1 MRSPARDSTSRDRPH
16 HRKRASSFTGFISKI
31 FPTNRPEQGGT
42 WRPEDAPGEH
52 DSAYKDLG
60 INPNEL
66 TDWNF
71 AKEPPPPKLAA
82 AAAISDTPTSHRKRR
97 GWTPR
102 KKASPTPPK
111 DIGEP
116 GRPKHRPRSYSGLGT
131 PSLLPPEPFVSSP
144 LRKSDTLTRAE
155 ISNLLKLKEASRRS
169 RRDLKESGDWLGVQG
184 ADPYSGEFSVLTP
197 TTTLS
202 SVTTSSSTKD
212 MLAGL
217 NQKKREARLAY
228 KELKQLEEQEKG
240 KAKQEKQISKLGKIE
255 RVKEDL
261 KQQQDFVRWSQHK
274 RQWSSAAE
282 PNLSPIAQS
291 LSNLTSSN
299 HSDITGQPGSSH
311 MSRLPTSAAMAP
323 LSEAG
328 LPKSENPQPQPQDSF
343 ADRST
348 DTIIHKSSGR
358 QSDPNIALSP
368 PDIVIHP
375 PSISSGKGVS
385 PNRPKV
391 VKPFLWRRHR
401 RTIEPEG
408 LARSLDADLASNIPK
423 HPPTG
428 TLADVEIPDYHI
440 HLTSPETSGESSS
453 QSTLFSNS
461 LSSSSTQ
468 TAPEVTEESPTA
480 PTTKTNLPE
489 QGQAKKDVD
498 KATVTSSQSKLKGSM
513 KPLYIPQKL
522 VRSRLPIAQA
532 KDIQKKQKEV
542 LGEDHLRNHP
552 HQDHLPGG
560 TQESRKEL
568 LLMSTERKKVKH
580 DEAGEIPQ
588 QVRCRIETLQRES
601 VSTHIT
607 ITTGSAPVPQI
618 QRSGKPSQPRAQT
631 DQDVKVITSTIGDQ
645 ATPESSSDRT
655 PCTKLDPVRGE
666 NGTSS
671 RPVTSQNGLPRPE
684 PDQEIAETGTTSTR
698 HVTADGNMMSTI
710 SAASLPN
717 VFQTRRDPIEQK
729 ARQNAGSGTNPM
741 PTFKIRFQRVQS
753 HLRPPPQQQQTHNE
767 GDHIETMIQE
777 AARIAMQRSQAMT
790 TTVHRTPSGRA
801 VTREQQK
808 APETAAHQLRFR
820 KFYINDN
827 SNINS
832 SNINSSSEAAGTAG
846 TGVLSKFKLAAPSMI
861 AGLGRRKAEPAA
873 AAAAA
878 VVEGGE
884 EEEPTNTNQGQTPE
898 PELEP
903 EPEQQKG
910 KEDGDHH
917 DDDAADMD
925 AVATL
930 AHVAGTLLGLALG
943 LARAWWQAAVWPAF
957 DGRGEVRRRRRAGR
971 SEWRDLAVFASAGVF
986 CLACAWA
993 GAGVAGWGLRICG
1006 VMG

>member
-1 MRSPARDSTSRDRPH
+1 MRSPARDSTTRSRPYQ
-16 HRKRASSFTGFISKI
+16 RKRASSFTGFISKI

-42 WRPEDAPGEH
+42 RCPEDATGEH
-52 DSAYKDLG
+52 DSAYEDLG

-71 AKEPPPPKLAA
+71 AKEPPPKLAA
-82 AAAISDTPTSHRKRR
+82 AAAAAIPDTPTSHRKRR

-116 GRPKHRPRSYSGLGT
+116 GRPKHRTQSYSVGT
-131 PSLLPPEPFVSSP
+131 PSLLPPEPLVSSP
-144 LRKSDTLTRAE
+144 FRKSDTFTRAQ
-155 ISNLLKLKEASRRS
+155 ISNLLKLKEESRRS
-169 RRDLKESGDWLGVQG
+169 RRNLKESGDWLGVQG

-202 SVTTSSSTKD
+202 SDKTSSSTKD

-240 KAKQEKQISKLGKIE
+240 KARQEKQISKLGKIE

-261 KQQQDFVRWSQHK
+261 RQQQDFVRWSQHK

-282 PNLSPIAQS
+282 PTLSPIAQS
-291 LSNLTSSN
+291 LSNLASSN
-299 HSDITGQPGSSH
+299 PSDIIGQPGSSH

-323 LSEAG
+323 LSEAS
-328 LPKSENPQPQPQDSF
+328 LPNSKNPQPQPQDRF

-358 QSDPNIALSP
+358 QSDHNIAPSP

-375 PSISSGKGVS
+375 PSISLGKGVS
-385 PNRPKV
+385 PNRPKI

-440 HLTSPETSGESSS
+440 YLTSPETSGESSS
-453 QSTLFSNS
+453 QSTSYSNS

-468 TAPEVTEESPTA
+468 TAPEVTEESPTVL
-480 PTTKTNLPE
+480 TTKTSLPE

-513 KPLYIPQKL
+513 KPLYTPQKL
-522 VRSRLPIAQA
+522 VRSHLSIAQA

-542 LGEDHLRNHP
+542 LGEDHPRNHPRNHP
-552 HQDHLPGG
+552 HQDHLPGD
-560 TQESRKEL
+560 TQESRKEP
-568 LLMSTERKKVKH
+568 LLMSTERKKVKP
-580 DEAGEIPQ
+580 DEAGEMLQ
-588 QVRCRIETLQRES
+588 QVRCRIETPPRES
-601 VSTHIT
+601 ASTHIT

-645 ATPESSSDRT
+645 VTPESSSERT

-666 NGTSS
+666 NGTTS
-671 RPVTSQNGLPRPE
+671 RPATSQNGLPRPE

-698 HVTADGNMMSTI
+698 RVTADGNMMSTI
-710 SAASLPN
+710 SAASVPN
-717 VFQTRRDPIEQK
+717 VFQTRRDPTEQK
-729 ARQNAGSGTNPM
+729 ARQNAGSGGTNPI

-753 HLRPPPQQQQTHNE
+753 HLRPPLPQQQQTHNE

-790 TTVHRTPSGRA
+790 TTAYRTPSGCA
-801 VTREQQK
+801 VTREQQQ
-808 APETAAHQLRFR
+808 APETAARQPRFR
-820 KFYINDN
+820 KVYI
-827 SNINS
+827 SKKIS
-832 SNINSSSEAAGTAG
+832 SSSEAAGTAG

-861 AGLGRRKAEPAA
+861 AGLGRRKA
-873 AAAAA
+873 AAA

-884 EEEPTNTNQGQTPE
+884 EEEPTNTNQGQT
-898 PELEP
+898 LEP
-903 EPEQQKG
+903 EPEQQKE
-910 KEDGDHH
+910 KEDGDDDDD
-917 DDDAADMD
+917 DDDAVDMD

-971 SEWRDLAVFASAGVF
+971 SEWGDLAVFASAGVF

-1006 VMG
+1006 VIG